1 MACLLHI
8 RNSWASFQCEY
19 KSLLLAF
26 PRFLYF
32 DVVKTGILIPHLKW
46 FYRYMLLF
54 VLFRLHHQNT
64 CFQMVWKTTWCLM
77 CFGLSSLVCYGRI
90 YLHYH
95 TWPQVYWG
103 ILIGSILAIF
113 WFLVVQFV
121 MTPCFS
127 WVTSTRIAEF
137 FMLRDYTCIPN
148 VMWFD
153 YTNAR
158 GEANNR
164 IRKMSR
170 AKQQW

>member
-1 MACLLHI
+1 
-8 RNSWASFQCEY
+8 
-19 KSLLLAF
+19 
-26 PRFLYF
+26 
-32 DVVKTGILIPHLKW
+32 
-46 FYRYMLLF
+46 MLLF

-170 AKQQW
+170 AKQQ